1 MRLSNFV
8 ISVGDVSN
16 NPNESTGGGGYAG
29 TVTVTGDNWL
39 GLMSAEGSTRT
50 IDDGSSTRTIYF
62 EYSSS
67 TDDQFD
73 VTGMGV
79 SGDFRSKMVTAING
93 TNNGAVNVTAVDPG
107 SGDAITMTHD
117 SGGSISV
124 SFGGE
129 STSSTSLIEGG
140 TTYISVSPSDATTP
154 ISTPQLK
161 GSDFITGSI
170 ASSEISGKAFGK
182 ITLRQGKGS
191 LGSLSSF
198 NTIIDDDKISYSG
211 GSFHITGSLSGASDP
226 NSNESK
232 SVIGDVLIICE
243 GS

>member
-16 NPNESTGGGGYAG
+16 NPSEYTSGGGYAG
-29 TVTVTGDNWL
+29 TVTIVSEDSL
-39 GLMSAEGSTRT
+39 ALMSAEGSTMS
-50 IDDGSSTRTIYF
+50 IDDGTSTRTIYF
-62 EYSSS
+62 EYVAS
-67 TDDQFD
+67 TDDQFS
-73 VTGMGV
+73 VMGMG
-79 SGDFRSKMVTAING
+79 SDADFRTKMVTAING

-107 SGDAITMTHD
+107 SGNSITMTHD

-154 ISTPQLK
+154 ITPAQLK

-170 ASSEISGKAFGK
+170 TYSEISGKAFGK

-232 SVIGDVLIICE
+232 SVIGDVLIIGE